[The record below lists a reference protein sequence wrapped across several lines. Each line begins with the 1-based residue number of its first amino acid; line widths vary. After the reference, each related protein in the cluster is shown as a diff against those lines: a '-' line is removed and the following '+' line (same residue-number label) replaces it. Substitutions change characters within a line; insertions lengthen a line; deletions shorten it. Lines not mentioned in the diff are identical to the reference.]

1 MSNKV
6 CFISHPYHRGGVT
19 SWTIDMV
26 NHLSANESVAPIVCP
41 EPTVE
46 FISGG
51 GRSTIVDLLDKRGY
65 HPKVGRSYELG
76 TMEYKASVL
85 AENILKHIPAG
96 TVLIPSDDEACWM
109 ACSMVADKYPVIG
122 VLHSDDTVYYELYY
136 KYKPYLTG
144 LVTVSQRILD
154 NTKQVTTPA
163 AVIPCGIIPPK
174 VTIGEKV
181 NKILWVGRLEERQK
195 RASDIIAIAKTLKQ
209 QNSDFVIEVWGN
221 GESLPTLTAAVT
233 QEQLQEE
240 VILKGWSSREEL
252 LQSLAEAKVLLQTS
266 NFEGMSVA
274 VMEALYCGCAIVST
288 KVSGIEDYAKLP
300 EASEIIKLYDI
311 GDTVQGAA
319 QLDKTLKNFKAEFV
333 ETTQQLAKQH
343 FSIAVCNKFYQ
354 DFINQFTFVP
364 KPTIKMPNTKQK
376 ASSVVLAKMRYLK
389 YRLK

>member
-1 MSNKV
+1 MINKV

-26 NHLSANESVAPIVCP
+26 NHLSENESVAPIVCP

-85 AENILKHIPAG
+85 ADNILKHIPAG
-96 TVLIPSDDEACWM
+96 TVLIPSDDEACWI

-195 RASDIIAIAKTLKQ
+195 RASDIIAIAKKLKQ

-221 GESLPTLTAAVT
+221 GESLPTLTAAVA
-233 QEQLQEE
+233 QEQLQQEI
-240 VILKGWSSREEL
+240 ILKGWSSREEL

-288 KVSGIEDYAKLP
+288 KVSGIEDYAKLS

-311 GDTVQGAA
+311 GDTEQGTA
-319 QLDKTLKNFKAEFV
+319 QLHQTLESFKTEFV
-333 ETTQQLAKQH
+333 ETTQQLAKQY

-354 DFINQFTFVP
+354 DFISQFTFVP

-376 ASSVVLAKMRYLK
+376 ASSLVLAKMRYLK